1 MATKSRLGKGLGA
14 LFPALPGDPNEPKQQ
29 ATEPNHT
36 AAVEAGASTLVKH
49 DKASS
54 STSQRENK
62 HAQNRTPARDTAS
75 VETRPQHQRK
85 RDDVSRETSA
95 TSATSTHAASAN
107 TKRHAHG
114 QSRLQHRMSIPSLEE
129 MTHPSDVFFGAMQST
144 ETAVEKRAADENK
157 VQQNRAT
164 DATFVA
170 NEEASRARSDE
181 AIADADNR
189 NGSTNDDVSRETA
202 ADTDGLNEEL
212 KPVQGGYLAELKLDD
227 IGPNKEQPRTIF
239 DEDELREL
247 AESIREV
254 GVLQPIVVRKRPQSQ
269 IVASAEHQADTDD
282 TNDVMRR
289 PYELIMGE
297 RRWRASQL
305 AGLEAIPAI
314 VKTTSDNEMLRDAL
328 LENLHR
334 VALNPL
340 EEAAA
345 YQQMIDEFGLT
356 QAQLSKSVSRSRPQI
371 ANTLR
376 LLNLPASVQKK
387 VAAGVLSAGHARA
400 LLGLSN
406 EEDMDKLANRIIAEG
421 LSVRSTEE
429 IVALKT
435 MAGEKP
441 KKENKKVANPWADS
455 PIRQHLEQRLDTKVT
470 IKGNQK
476 KGRIEI
482 TFSSPDDMQRILD
495 ILMPQQQEGN
505 ASAGADGESDW
516 V

>member
-14 LFPALPGDPNEPKQQ
+14 LFPALPGDPNESKQQ

-54 STSQRENK
+54 GTSQRENK

-75 VETRPQHQRK
+75 VEAQPQHQRK
-85 RDDVSRETSA
+85 HDDVSRETSA
-95 TSATSTHAASAN
+95 TSETSTHAASAN
-107 TKRHAHG
+107 TKQHAHG

-144 ETAVEKRAADENK
+144 EAVVEKRAADENK

-189 NGSTNDDVSRETA
+189 NGSTDDNVSRETA
-202 ADTDGLNEEL
+202 ADTDGRNEEL

-305 AGLEAIPAI
+305 AGLETIPAI

-356 QAQLSKSVSRSRPQI
+356 QAQLSKSVSKSRPQI

-505 ASAGADGESDW
+505 ASAAADGESDW